1 MQGSV
6 KQEAPPSSRWGSSH
20 NIRMFAAIAMLMIVV
35 THIIISAVYLNDFT
49 WIFAMVFVFSI
60 SVALFTE

>member
-1 MQGSV
+1 MIEKKKREKKEKRNKTSDSILMFSV
-6 KQEAPPSSRWGSSH
+6 
-20 NIRMFAAIAMLMIVV
+20 IASLMIVV

>member
-1 MQGSV
+1 MNDREEKRNKASDSMLMFSV
-6 KQEAPPSSRWGSSH
+6 
-20 NIRMFAAIAMLMIVV
+20 IASLMIVV